1 MSGEERRKKNKEAKT
16 KVARLCKTCHQ
27 VGFHDSRNCP
37 TKKGPEKEATNV
49 QDMHL
54 DGGSWFLFSPT
65 LCLRLELSF
74 LLF

>member
-1 MSGEERRKKNKEAKT
+1 MNGEEQKKKNKEAKA
-16 KVARLCKTCHQ
+16 KVARLCRTCNQ

-54 DGGSWFLFSPT
+54 DGGS
-65 LCLRLELSF
+65 
-74 LLF
+74 